1 MEGMPVSMVQLVEF
15 FKDLG
20 YGLTSEQINDLFL
33 NWMAAGERFA
43 TGKLV
48 QWVRDNYEALRG
60 KFLISFLA
68 NALKQRGRLG
78 KPAGETKPDAASCE
92 TLRP

>member
-1 MEGMPVSMVQLVEF
+1 MEGMPVTMVQLVEF

-43 TGKLV
+43 RGKLV
-48 QWVRDNYEALRG
+48 QWVRDNYEALR
-60 KFLISFLA
+60 
-68 NALKQRGRLG
+68 LK
-78 KPAGETKPDAASCE
+78 ETSHSPRDKRMRS
-92 TLRP
+92 